1 MKKLFDVTRKDLQL
15 IWKDKM
21 ALIWM
26 LGIPILLMGLIGSV
40 FNFSSSGSSFSAPVP
55 VINQD
60 GANSKQF
67 TDILSNTG
75 ALKLEFVADEAAA
88 NQRLSDATN
97 YAAAYIVIPQGFG
110 DALQGK
116 GNATL
121 RLVLSPNDTS
131 RAAAVQGI
139 VSGVVSRYA
148 NALIAGK
155 VAADAVQK
163 YGVSAPPAAVSS
175 SAIGEAQQLESQ
187 PPVTVATETAKPVGS
202 GGSPFDVIVP
212 GYAIMFALFSIN
224 AGASSILEEKE
235 AGTFKR
241 LLLTP
246 LRPWALIGGKMGAQ
260 YIMGVLQIAILM
272 AVGIFVFGAHAG
284 NPLGL
289 VLLVLA
295 VPFAATGLG
304 MLLVSVVKTRRQL
317 QPISTAVI
325 LGSSAISGTWF
336 PLWLEP
342 QWLQGMSR
350 VTLNTWAIEGFN
362 GVMIFGKSALDILP
376 NIGVLILYG
385 LICYFL
391 ATRLFRVRE
400 GDTATS
406 G

>member
-1 MKKLFDVTRKDLQL
+1 MFDVTRKDLQL

-67 TDILSNTG
+67 TNILSNTG

-110 DALQGK
+110 AALQGN
-116 GNATL
+116 GNAKL

-139 VSGVVSRYA
+139 ISGIVSRYA

-163 YGVSAPPAAVSS
+163 YGGSASPATVSS
-175 SAIGEAQQLESQ
+175 AASGEAQQLAGA

-202 GGSPFDVIVP
+202 AGSPFDVIVP

-224 AGASSILEEKE
+224 GGASSILEEKE

-260 YIMGVLQIAILM
+260 YIMGVIQIGILM

-289 VLLVLA
+289 ALLVLS

-304 MLLVSVVKTRRQL
+304 MLLVSLVKTRRQL

-385 LICYFL
+385 LICYLL
-391 ATRLFRVRE
+391 ATRLFKVRE